1 MAGAASRAVGRA
13 LRGSALV
20 VVSRASPAST
30 LGAQINTDSFFW
42 QAIAIALCRVARIHS
57 ELLKRTI
64 IRKLQYYSLSN
75 YSVCAHYGGRS
86 GHKMPPELSAW
97 MAGDEGSRWLMPSV
111 GSELKVQRVGDEP
124 VGGHEVAVDKLR
136 LRAGC

>member
-1 MAGAASRAVGRA
+1 M
-13 LRGSALV
+13 
-20 VVSRASPAST
+20 SRASLAGT

-42 QAIAIALCRVARIHS
+42 QAVVIALRRVARIHS

-86 GHKMPPELSAW
+86 GHKMPA
-97 MAGDEGSRWLMPSV
+97 
-111 GSELKVQRVGDEP
+111 
-124 VGGHEVAVDKLR
+124 
-136 LRAGC
+136 